1 MFNFMKKNNSETT
14 DLAVKQ
20 PKKNGK
26 QLVAK
31 FLAAAMILSCVPT
44 NIAGAYAA
52 EEGSSSLSGI
62 VSEGTTVVTSV
73 MGTIWTF
80 ITGNAY
86 TSFAVAVSVICAVIM
101 IFKRLIGAARR

>member
-1 MFNFMKKNNSETT
+1 MFMKKNNSETT

-20 PKKNGK
+20 PKKNSK

-52 EEGSSSLSGI
+52 EESSLSGI
-62 VSEGTTVVTSV
+62 VSEGTSVVTSV